1 MDTEAGEA
9 DRGARGARG
18 EAKATRLAAEAVSG
32 SRPGALGLSL
42 CLSVECSPPKRSVGQ
57 SSPGGRRSPQIQS
70 LSLEMVSAA
79 CSTHAGFL
87 EDSWRG
93 EILPH
98 FLYLGDRVTA
108 SDPDR
113 LRSLGITHIINATED
128 ISNFFSGSSSLHY
141 HRCPIKD
148 RSDAAPDMEALFP
161 ECVRFLDSCAAR
173 SGRALVHCRAGV
185 SRSATIVI
193 GYLMQTQ
200 RWDLR
205 TALHYVDTRRFVQ
218 PNSGFIQFL
227 LGLERRLYGDASS
240 SVADFPH
247 LHEVSNSGWSGYSS
261 TNTPQPA
268 TADDR

>member
-113 LRSLGITHIINATED
+113 LRSLGITCAHPFAHPSAAEAHLHDVRPVHLHDVPRAPLSKPRPRTNLSSGSARPCHAAGACRTAHSCNTAGPSRTARSCRDARSRQKNRSFPPSLLPTHAPIHRHIINATED

-161 ECVRFLDSCAAR
+161 ECVRFLDS
-173 SGRALVHCRAGV
+173 
-185 SRSATIVI
+185 
-193 GYLMQTQ
+193 
-200 RWDLR
+200 
-205 TALHYVDTRRFVQ
+205 
-218 PNSGFIQFL
+218 
-227 LGLERRLYGDASS
+227 
-240 SVADFPH
+240 
-247 LHEVSNSGWSGYSS
+247 
-261 TNTPQPA
+261 
-268 TADDR
+268 